1 MYSEDKNANFVISKL
16 RHDFEII
23 LEWLYE
29 NYMVLNADKNHFRN
43 ISFNEPFQDFSFN
56 NTTTEN
62 VTEIKILGIVID
74 NS

>member
-1 MYSEDKNANFVISKL
+1 
-16 RHDFEII
+16 
-23 LEWLYE
+23 
-29 NYMVLNADKNHFRN
+29 MVLNADKNHFRN